1 MKSSRFQCISRAREE
16 WLVVDGG
23 VGVDG
28 RNALLPKNHSGL
40 YIYIFIESQVKKVKN
55 SKPENAVI
63 CHML

>member
-1 MKSSRFQCISRAREE
+1 MKSPRLQCISRAREE
-16 WLVVDGG
+16 GCGWMGG
-23 VGVDG
+23 MLFFRRITQD
-28 RNALLPKNHSGL
+28 